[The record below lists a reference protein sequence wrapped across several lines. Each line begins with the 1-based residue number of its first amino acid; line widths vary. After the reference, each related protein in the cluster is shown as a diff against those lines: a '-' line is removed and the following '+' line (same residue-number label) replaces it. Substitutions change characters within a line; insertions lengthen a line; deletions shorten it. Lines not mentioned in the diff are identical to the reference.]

1 MADWYCYKDKV
12 KMTATQVSLRYMQ
25 LAQYVPGL
33 KCPECG
39 VSYLTEDV
47 VMSIVK
53 AAEDAL
59 EEK

>member
-33 KCPECG
+33 KCPVCG
-39 VSYLTEDV
+39 TEYLSEEF
-47 VMSIVK
+47 VMTTVK
-53 AAEDAL
+53 DAESML
-59 EEK
+59 EGK

>member
-1 MADWYCYKDKV
+1 MTDWYCFKDKV
-12 KMTATQVSLRYMQ
+12 KMVDTDVAMKYMK
-25 LAQYVPGL
+25 LVQYVPGL

-39 VSYLTEDV
+39 VAYLTEDV
-47 VMSIVK
+47 VMTIVK